1 MGMWLNKVKSDMY
14 QFNNRQSTNIYKYT
28 YVSQYI
34 LGELIPESVITN
46 YGCSESRLRHFVFVS
61 TNTRVF
67 KIRRDHMYAY
77 TDNAN
82 DCIELAI
89 NKHYSEFL
97 NLEEVTGMEYVR
109 EED

>member
-14 QFNNRQSTNIYKYT
+14 QFNNRQSANIHKYP

-34 LGELIPESVITN
+34 LDKVIPESTMTD
-46 YGCSESRLRHFVFVS
+46 YGYSESRLEDSVFIS

-67 KIRRDHMYAY
+67 KVRRDYMFAY
-77 TDNAN
+77 VINGN
-82 DCIELAI
+82 DCIELRI

-97 NLEEVTGMEYVR
+97 NLEEVIGMEYVK
-109 EED
+109 EVD